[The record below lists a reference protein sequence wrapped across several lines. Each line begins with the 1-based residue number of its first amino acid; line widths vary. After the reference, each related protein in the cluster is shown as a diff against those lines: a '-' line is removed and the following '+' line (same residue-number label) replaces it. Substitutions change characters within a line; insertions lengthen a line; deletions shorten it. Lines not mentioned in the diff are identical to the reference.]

1 MRYYTYILYSPGH
14 DQFYYGQ
21 TQNLGSRLEKH
32 NRGQVRST
40 KRYMPWLLYAYLEL
54 SSRSESMAMEK
65 KLKNLH
71 GKERLHDFITSH
83 QFVYKG
89 MPDVGSQEVIGPE
102 F

>member
-21 TQNLGSRLEKH
+21 TQDLESRLEKH
-32 NRGQVRST
+32 NHGQVRST
-40 KRYMPWLLYAYLEL
+40 KRYVPWVLYAYLEL

-71 GKERLHDFITSH
+71 GKERLHDFITRQH
-83 QFVYKG
+83 FVYKG
-89 MPDVGSQEVIGPE
+89 LHDWGSQEVIGPE